1 MTTTTATPNTLGRRL
16 VFVLAAA
23 TGLTA
28 ANLYYAQPLLH
39 TIAKHFGSSEG
50 TTGLVVTASQIGY
63 AAGLAFVVPVG
74 DLVDRRRLITR
85 ALMAATV
92 LLLVAAVAPTLWVL
106 IGALGLVGLCS
117 VVAQILVPMA
127 AQMASADTRGK
138 VVGTVMTGLLLGILL
153 ARTVSGLIAAA
164 FGWRAVFV
172 VAATLAAGLAVLLA
186 AELPQESR
194 RPGLSYGELMRS
206 LVTLAR
212 QQPELRRTAVVGGL
226 VFASFSAFWTTI
238 AFRLS
243 DPPFNYGDAAIG
255 LLGLAGAAGALCAS
269 PAGRTSDRGWVRP
282 ARMIS
287 TATLAFSFA
296 VLWFGRSSI
305 VWIVVGVVLLD
316 VGVQGTQVL
325 NQSVIYGLVPSAQ
338 SRVNSVYMTTYFVG
352 GAGGSAIAG
361 AAYDS
366 GGWGAVCLLG
376 VCLAGAALLLAAPA
390 KRAGPSELV
399 ASDS

>member
-1 MTTTTATPNTLGRRL
+1 MTTTATPKTLGRRL

-39 TIAKHFGSSEG
+39 TIANHFGSSEG
-50 TTGLVVTASQIGY
+50 ATGLVVTASQIGY

-92 LLLVAAVAPTLWVL
+92 LLLVASVAPTLWVL
-106 IGALGLVGLCS
+106 IGALGLAGLCS

-172 VAATLAAGLAVLLA
+172 VAAALAAGLAVVLA
-186 AELPQESR
+186 AELPHEQR

-206 LVTLAR
+206 LVTLAG
-212 QQPELRRTAVVGGL
+212 QQPELRRTAAVGAL

-243 DPPFNYGDAAIG
+243 APPFNYGDAAIG
-255 LLGLAGAAGALCAS
+255 LLGLAGAAGALCAA

-287 TATLAFSFA
+287 TATLALSFA

-305 VWIVVGVVLLD
+305 VWIVVGVILLD

-352 GAGGSAIAG
+352 GAVGSAIAA
-361 AAYDS
+361 AAYDR
-366 GGWGAVCLLG
+366 GGWGAVCILG
-376 VCLAGAALLLAAPA
+376 VCLAGAALLLATPA
-390 KRAGPSELV
+390 KRSSL
-399 ASDS
+399 S